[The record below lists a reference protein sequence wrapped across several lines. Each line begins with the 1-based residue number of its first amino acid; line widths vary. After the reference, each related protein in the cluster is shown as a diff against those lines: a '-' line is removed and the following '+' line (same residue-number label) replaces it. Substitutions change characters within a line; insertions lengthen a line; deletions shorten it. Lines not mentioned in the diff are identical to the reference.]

1 MERAGEWRVRP
12 ARPALFANMWAD
24 NTVAGCNKC
33 SQETMMVRLLAL
45 GCAFVTLVAVV
56 ALAVVYYVVWKNAD

>member
-1 MERAGEWRVRP
+1 
-12 ARPALFANMWAD
+12 
-24 NTVAGCNKC
+24 
-33 SQETMMVRLLAL
+33 MVRLLAL